1 MYAKDFRDIAR
12 DALRGRWWNAVLAG
26 IIAMLLGGNIM
37 SGVSTGNGS
46 SSSGSANEAVI
57 TNNITDVGPA
67 VAPDVPGI
75 LLTVLTV
82 LVILIVVYAIISI
95 VIGGAVSLGYAKYN
109 LDLIE
114 GKPVQAQFLFS
125 QFDRIGDGFVMRLLT
140 TVYIFL
146 WSLLFVIPG
155 IIATY
160 SYALAPYI
168 LYENPGMK
176 PNEAIRRSKE
186 MMKGRK
192 WQLFCLLISFIGWAL
207 LSVLTFGIGML
218 FLRPYMETAGAA
230 FYRQVKAEIAAEE
243 TPVYG
248 EYRVI

>member
-46 SSSGSANEAVI
+46 SSSSSANEAVI
-57 TNNITDVGPA
+57 TNNINNVGPA
-67 VAPDVPGI
+67 VASDVHGVLP
-75 LLTVLTV
+75 TVLMV
-82 LVILIVVYAIISI
+82 LVILFVIYAIISI
-95 VIGGAVSLGYAKYN
+95 VVGGAVSFGYAKYN
-109 LDLIE
+109 LDLID
-114 GKPVQAQFLFS
+114 GKPVRVEFLFS
-125 QFDRIGDGFVMRLLT
+125 QFERIGDGFVMRLLI
-140 TVYIFL
+140 TVYILL

-192 WQLFCLLISFIGWAL
+192 WRLFCMLISFIGWAFL
-207 LSVLTFGIGML
+207 TVLTLGIGML
-218 FLRPYMETAGAA
+218 FLRPYMEAAGAA
-230 FYRQVKAEIAAEE
+230 FYRQLKAEIAAEKV
-243 TPVYG
+243 PVYG
-248 EYRVI
+248 EYSVI